1 MVYISALLGG
11 LMVNVSI
18 AVMALMQDM
27 YKGKNCKR
35 ARYAVL
41 GALILAVSC
50 SSLMLILEWI
60 PFIGEIFAS
69 LAAVACLVAISGALS
84 YAAYE
89 TGLTDCAKARMYSI
103 ILIIVLML
111 TALLVLILTFI

>member
-18 AVMALMQDM
+18 AVMALLQGM
-27 YKGKNCKR
+27 YKGDSCKK

-41 GALILAVSC
+41 GSLILAVFCSC
-50 SSLMLILEWI
+50 LMLFLEWL
-60 PFIGEIFAS
+60 PGAGEVMAS
-69 LAAVACLVAISGALS
+69 LTAVGCLVAISAALS

-89 TGLTDCAKARMYSI
+89 TGITDCAKARMYSI
-103 ILIIVLML
+103 ILIVVMMVCALLVLML
-111 TALLVLILTFI
+111 TFI

>member
-1 MVYISALLGG
+1 MVYISALFGG
-11 LMVNVSI
+11 LVVNVSI

-27 YKGKNCKR
+27 YKGENCKK

-41 GALILAVSC
+41 GALLLAVSC
-50 SSLMLILEWI
+50 SCLILILEWL
-60 PFIGEIFAS
+60 PVIGEIFAS
-69 LAAVACLVAISGALS
+69 LAAAACLVAISGALA

-89 TGLTDCAKARMYSI
+89 TGITECAKARMYSI

-111 TALLVLILTFI
+111 CALLTFILTFI